1 MSYLRNS
8 SKTTFISSA
17 LLILMASLASWQFY
31 EYATFKHD
39 NGLLNIEGG
48 VSHLVWALLLAFL
61 ACGLGFFL
69 ASRLLRYDAAD
80 QLHITSPPGRRNLPT
95 SSNRVP

>member
-1 MSYLRNS
+1 MSYSRNS

-17 LLILMASLASWQFY
+17 LLTFITSLASWQFY

-48 VSHLVWALLLAFL
+48 VRHLAVGVAPGFL
-61 ACGLGFFL
+61 GLWSWFFP
-69 ASRLLRYDAAD
+69 RLKVAA
-80 QLHITSPPGRRNLPT
+80 
-95 SSNRVP
+95 V

>member
-1 MSYLRNS
+1 MSYSRNS
-8 SKTTFISSA
+8 SKTTFISIAA
-17 LLILMASLASWQFY
+17 LISMASLASWQFY

-48 VSHLVWALLLAFL
+48 GSHLVWALLLGFL
-61 ACGLGFFL
+61 CCGLGFYV

-80 QLHITSPPGRRNLPT
+80 QLHITSPPARRN
-95 SSNRVP
+95 SRNQ

>member
-1 MSYLRNS
+1 MSYSRNS
-8 SKTTFISSA
+8 SKTTFISIAA
-17 LLILMASLASWQFY
+17 LISMASLASWQFY

-48 VSHLVWALLLAFL
+48 GSHMVWALLLAFL
-61 ACGLGFFL
+61 SCGLGFYV

-80 QLHITSPPGRRNLPT
+80 QLHITSPPARRN
-95 SSNRVP
+95 SRNQ